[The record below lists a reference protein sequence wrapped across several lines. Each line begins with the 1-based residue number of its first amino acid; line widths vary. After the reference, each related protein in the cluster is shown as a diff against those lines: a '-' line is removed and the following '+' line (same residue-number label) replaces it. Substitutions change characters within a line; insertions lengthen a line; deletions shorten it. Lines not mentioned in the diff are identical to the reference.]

1 MSWDIPGCPRPG
13 GSVKSQSPRSKMSW
27 DIRGHP
33 SGGSVRSQSPRSK
46 MSWDIRGHPGMSQ
59 TWRQCQVPESQVQ
72 DILGYP
78 GTSRDIPDCGGS
90 IRSQTPRSNMSWDIP
105 GHPGMSQTWRQCKV
119 PESQVQ
125 DVLAHPQCQNGAMFY
140 VPLTV
145 SPQIGKIFM
154 LTNFIYKLYLCEV
167 FMLKFQ
173 DVILQTQ

>member
-1 MSWDIPGCPRPG
+1 
-13 GSVKSQSPRSKMSW
+13 
-27 DIRGHP
+27 
-33 SGGSVRSQSPRSK
+33 
-46 MSWDIRGHPGMSQ
+46 
-59 TWRQCQVPESQVQ
+59 
-72 DILGYP
+72 
-78 GTSRDIPDCGGS
+78 
-90 IRSQTPRSNMSWDIP
+90 MSWDIP

-140 VPLTV
+140 VHLTV
-145 SPQIGKIFM
+145 SPQIGNIFM